1 MNEKIETLL
10 ALRAKSA
17 AVAEEMAAVQ
27 DQIDAAVFELREQ
40 REDLLVK
47 IQPLENELREINQQI
62 AALTR

>member
-27 DQIDAAVFELREQ
+27 DQIDAAVLELRAQ
-40 REDLLVK
+40 REVLVAE